1 MSKITYI
8 GVDDRNLD
16 LFEGQYVIPQGVS
29 YNSYLLTDDK
39 TVIMDTV
46 DAGCLDKW
54 RQNLEQALQG
64 REPDYLLVSHME
76 PDHSSGIGLVLKL
89 FPNIKI
95 ICSLPAQKMLG
106 RFLPLP
112 LPSERFLIVREGD
125 PLQLGEETLQFISAP
140 MVHWP
145 EVMMTYAKSSRTL
158 FSADAF
164 GKFGALDYD
173 DQEGWACEAR
183 RYYFNIVGKYGGPVQ
198 TLLGKVASLDIE
210 RICPLHGPVLNDNLG
225 YYIGLYDT
233 WSRYA
238 PEEKGV
244 FIAYCSMHGNT
255 RAAALSLASMLQD
268 GGLKVSTAD
277 LCRDDMAEAIED
289 AFRYDRLVLAAPTY
303 EGGVMPVMADFLHHL
318 KSKNYQKRTVGI
330 IENGSWA
337 PAAARVIRASF
348 EQMREIDIVEPV
360 VTVESTLK
368 PGTIEAIA
376 ALAGALSTAVPGG
389 SE

>member
-16 LFEGQYVIPQGVS
+16 LFEGQYLIPQGVS

-112 LPSERFLIVREGD
+112 LPPERFLIVREGD
-125 PLQLGEETLQFISAP
+125 SLQLGEETLQFISAP

-210 RICPLHGPVLNDNLG
+210 KICPLHGPVLDDNLG

-255 RAAALSLASMLQD
+255 SAVALSLASMLQD

-368 PGTIEAIA
+368 PGTVEAIA
-376 ALAGALSTAVPGG
+376 ALAGALSTAVPDGF
-389 SE
+389 E